1 MPWQQARAAFH
12 RYHGDDPPWE
22 CAYCEQPILV
32 RGGCSGDALHVHH
45 VDKNVRNNA
54 RENLLPMHGICHRR
68 YHQTGVIPIRSDKWK
83 KNVGKAVAE
92 SNQKRS
98 GTNWLGNQ
106 YSKRVK

>member
-1 MPWQQARAAFH
+1 
-12 RYHGDDPPWE
+12 
-22 CAYCEQPILV
+22 
-32 RGGCSGDALHVHH
+32 
-45 VDKNVRNNA
+45 
-54 RENLLPMHGICHRR
+54 MHGICHRR